1 MWTQP
6 SPRGFAAFIVH
17 NRACIDVFGTPH
29 LLHADSA
36 RNRLVGIGF
45 VSLTYVFF
53 TLLDGNAKWLIRAL
67 PVIEVVWIRFVSHA
81 LLSAALLLP
90 VHGLALARSK
100 RMRMQIVRGL
110 LMVSMTAINFT
121 ALQYLQLTVTSSIF
135 FSVPIIIALLSVPL
149 LGERMDARRWA
160 AIVVGFCGVLVIVRP
175 FGAGFHPAMI
185 LSVINAFI
193 YAVFNMMT
201 RRLAAYDP
209 PETTQFLSALVPAV
223 GLAPFAL
230 AVWVTPPDA
239 LHWTFM
245 LLLGVFGGVGHYFL
259 ALAHRYASASTL
271 APFMYP
277 QVLYMAI
284 FGYVVFGD
292 VPRWP
297 VALGAAIVIGSGL
310 YLLQRER
317 ERR

>member
-1 MWTQP
+1 
-6 SPRGFAAFIVH
+6 
-17 NRACIDVFGTPH
+17 

-81 LLSAALLLP
+81 VLSAALLLP
-90 VHGLALARSK
+90 VRGLSLLRSK
-100 RMRMQIVRGL
+100 RLRLQGLRGL
-110 LMVSMTAINFT
+110 MMVSMTAINFT

-135 FSVPIIIALLSVPL
+135 FSVPIIIALMSVPM
-149 LGERMDARRWA
+149 LGERMDWRRWV
-160 AIVVGFCGVLVIVRP
+160 AIAVGFLGVLVIVRP

-193 YAVFNMMT
+193 YAMFNMTT
-201 RRLAAYDP
+201 RHLAAYDS

-230 AVWVTPPDA
+230 AVWVKPPDA
-239 LHWTFM
+239 LHWTFV

-292 VPRWP
+292 VPHWP

-317 ERR
+317 KRR

>member
-1 MWTQP
+1 
-6 SPRGFAAFIVH
+6 
-17 NRACIDVFGTPH
+17 

-45 VSLTYVFF
+45 ISLTYVFF
-53 TLLDGNAKWLIRAL
+53 TLLDGSAKWLVRSI

-81 LLSAALLLP
+81 LLSAGLLLP
-90 VHGLALARSK
+90 IHGRALVKSR
-100 RMRMQIVRGL
+100 RMGLQVVRGV
-110 LMVSMTAINFT
+110 LMVSM
-121 ALQYLQLTVTSSIF
+121 TSSIF

-149 LGERMDARRWA
+149 LGERIDARRWA
-160 AIVVGFCGVLVIVRP
+160 AIVIGFAGVLVIVRP

-185 LSVINAFI
+185 LSVINAVI
-193 YAVFNMMT
+193 YALFNMMT
-201 RRLAAYDP
+201 RRLAAYDA

-223 GLAPFAL
+223 AVAPFAI
-230 AVWVTPPDA
+230 AVWQHPPGA
-239 LHWTFM
+239 LHWALL
-245 LLLGVFGGVGHYFL
+245 LLLGVYGGMGHYFL

-284 FGYVVFGD
+284 FGFLVFGD

-297 VALGAAIVIGSGL
+297 VAVGAAIVIASGL
-310 YLLQRER
+310 YLLHRER
-317 ERR
+317 VPAFARRTA